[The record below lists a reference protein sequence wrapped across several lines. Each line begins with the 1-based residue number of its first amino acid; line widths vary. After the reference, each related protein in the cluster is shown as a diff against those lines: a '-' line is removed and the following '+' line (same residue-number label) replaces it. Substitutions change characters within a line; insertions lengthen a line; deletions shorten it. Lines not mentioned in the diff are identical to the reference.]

1 MLILYSIIL
10 GFMIIIIIWFLKLL
24 YNIDYFYQLEKGCM
38 ISKS

>member
-24 YNIDYFYQLEKGCM
+24 YNIDYFYQLENGCM